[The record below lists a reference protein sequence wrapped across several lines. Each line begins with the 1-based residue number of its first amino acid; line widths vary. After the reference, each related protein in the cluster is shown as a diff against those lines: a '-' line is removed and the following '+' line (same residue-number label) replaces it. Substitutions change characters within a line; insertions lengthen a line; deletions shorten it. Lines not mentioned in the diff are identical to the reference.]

1 MATQLEDA
9 AKLWAEV
16 ERLEQELAACEAA
29 IREAEKKAAKEAQAR
44 AAAAASSVLPE
55 LLAEAAAGSGV
66 VRAISGNAA
75 TLQQLAGPLR
85 KALGAPA
92 VLVADDGARLHLLA
106 ISPEKCQTALPANKL
121 LGDVA
126 AILGGKGGG
135 RADLAQGSA
144 PRGGDVQAALEKV
157 RELINRSL

>member
-1 MATQLEDA
+1 MATAGEDA
-9 AKLWAEV
+9 AKLWEEV
-16 ERLEQELAACEAA
+16 ERLERELAACEAQ
-29 IREAEKKAAKEAQAR
+29 IREAEKKMAREAQAR
-44 AAAAASSVLPE
+44 AAAAASSVLPQ
-55 LLAEAAAGSGV
+55 LLAEAAGGSGV

-85 KALGAPA
+85 KALAAPA

-121 LGDVA
+121 LAEVA
-126 AILGGKGGG
+126 AMLGGKGGG

-144 PRGGDVQAALEKV
+144 PRGGDVAAALEKV